1 MSAGGSIRGRTRQET
16 QTMVIP
22 RIWLLPL
29 LFLTAGAGTA
39 IADPPVA
46 APRDATAAT
55 NGPPVLAR
63 VVIVE
68 DTAATLAFS
77 PQMPEVR
84 RMMEHG
90 LLALTG
96 KSNIV
101 AAWRTLVS
109 TNDTVGIKVYSTPGE
124 IIGTRPAVTAALVE
138 SLLSAGLPPKHIIV
152 WDREIASLR
161 LAGFFDL
168 ADRYGIRVAG
178 ALEAGYAT
186 NFYYDSP
193 FLGQLVYGDLEFG
206 EKGPGV
212 GRKSYVSK
220 LVSQEM
226 TKIINLTPLLNHN
239 LTGVCG
245 NLYSLALGSV
255 DNSLRFA
262 GDASQLSVAIPDIY
276 ALEMLGDRLGD
287 RVVLNITDALIAQYA
302 GEDRSHLHYAT
313 SLNQLRFSTD
323 PVALDVLSVQEL
335 ARQRELNHVPPVK
348 TDMSLYQN
356 ASSVWIGV
364 SDPTKIH
371 VEYVP

>member
-1 MSAGGSIRGRTRQET
+1 MA
-16 QTMVIP
+16 IP
-22 RIWLLPL
+22 RIWLLLP
-29 LFLTAGAGTA
+29 LFLTAGALTA
-39 IADPPVA
+39 FADPPA
-46 APRDATAAT
+46 PTPRDAPAAT
-55 NGPPVLAR
+55 NGPPVRAR

-68 DTAATLAFS
+68 DTAATLSFS

-96 KSNIV
+96 KSNVV

-138 SLLSAGLPPKHIIV
+138 TLLNAGLPPKHIIV
-152 WDREIASLR
+152 WDREVAPLR

-186 NFYYDSP
+186 NYYYDSP

-220 LVSQEM
+220 LVGQEM
-226 TKIINLTPLLNHN
+226 TKIINVTPLLNHN
-239 LTGVCG
+239 VTGVCG
-245 NLYSLALGSV
+245 NLLSLALGSV

-262 GDASQLSVAIPDIY
+262 NEANQLSIAVPDIY
-276 ALEMLGDRLGD
+276 ALEMAGDRLGD

-313 SLNQLRFSTD
+313 ILNQLRFSTD
-323 PVALDVLSVQEL
+323 PVALDVLSIQEL
-335 ARQRELNHVPPVK
+335 ARQRELNHVPPVNVD
-348 TDMSLYQN
+348 TNLYQN

-364 SDPTKIH
+364 SDPTKIQ

>member
-1 MSAGGSIRGRTRQET
+1 
-16 QTMVIP
+16 MVIP
-22 RIWLLPL
+22 RIWILLL
-29 LFLTAGAGTA
+29 LFLPAGALIA
-39 IADPPVA
+39 AADPPAVTV
-46 APRDATAAT
+46 RDGTGTT

-68 DTAATLAFS
+68 DTAATLSFS

-84 RMMEHG
+84 RMVEHG

-96 KSNIV
+96 KSNVV
-101 AAWRTLVS
+101 AAWRTLLS

-138 SLLSAGLPPKHIIV
+138 SLLSAGLPPKHLIV
-152 WDREIASLR
+152 WDREVAPLR

-178 ALEAGYAT
+178 ALEAGYDI
-186 NFYYDSP
+186 NHFYDSP

-220 LVSQEM
+220 LVSREM

-239 LTGVCG
+239 VAGVCG

-262 GDASQLSVAIPDIY
+262 SEGGQLSIAVPDIC
-276 ALEMLGDRLGD
+276 ALDVLGD
-287 RVVLNITDALIAQYA
+287 RVVLNMTDALIAQYA

-313 SLNQLRFSTD
+313 ILNQLRFSTD
-323 PVALDVLSVQEL
+323 PVALDVLSIEEL
-335 ARQRELNHVPPVK
+335 ARQRELNHVPSVK
-348 TDMSLYQN
+348 MDMSLYQN

-364 SDPTKIH
+364 SDLTKIQ